1 MNNQTTNP
9 VFHGSDIEKISA
21 CYHIKKEAIVNFAGN
36 VNPLGLPASVKE
48 AVATHADL
56 FSSYPDREYLSLRNV
71 LSNYCDVPADYILPG
86 NGSSELI
93 ALLIEA
99 RAPKHTLILGPTYSE
114 YSRELTFSGS
124 TQDYYHLQE
133 TSDFRPDLEDL
144 FHTLSDGYDFL
155 IICNPNN
162 PTSSAIFRD
171 ELKELLAF
179 CKRKNIFVMIDETYV
194 EFAPDISA
202 ITAVP
207 LTKQFSNLMVLR
219 GVSKFYAAPGMR
231 FGYGITGNSE
241 FLKTMREK
249 QIPWSLNSLGAF
261 AGEMLFQ
268 DHDYYQQTRNLIL
281 SERQK
286 MYETIKK
293 LPTFKIYPAYANF
306 LLVKIL
312 KDGVTSFD
320 VFERCIQKG
329 LMILIGIEETDGKED
344 IDWLCKKIVNLR
356 VFDDENGVMNKSILD
371 IGGDI
376 LVISQFT
383 LHASTKK
390 GNRPSYIRAAKPEIS
405 IPLYEQFCK
414 ELSLALGK
422 EIGTGEFGADM
433 KVELL
438 NDGPVTICMDTK
450 NKE

>member
-194 EFAPDISA
+194 EFALDISA

-329 LMILIGIEETDGKED
+329 LMIRDCSSFQCLEGEYVRFCIQMPEENQR
-344 IDWLCKKIVNLR
+344 L
-356 VFDDENGVMNKSILD
+356 LD
-371 IGGDI
+371 
-376 LVISQFT
+376 
-383 LHASTKK
+383 
-390 GNRPSYIRAAKPEIS
+390 
-405 IPLYEQFCK
+405 
-414 ELSLALGK
+414 
-422 EIGTGEFGADM
+422 
-433 KVELL
+433 LL
-438 NDGPVTICMDTK
+438 QTI
-450 NKE
+450 

>member
-9 VFHGSDIEKISA
+9 VFHGSDIEKIRA

-133 TSDFRPDLEDL
+133 TSDFRPDLDDL

-312 KDGVTSFD
+312 KDGITSFD

-329 LMILIGIEETDGKED
+329 LMIRDCSSFQCLEGEYVRFCIQMPEENQR
-344 IDWLCKKIVNLR
+344 L
-356 VFDDENGVMNKSILD
+356 LD
-371 IGGDI
+371 
-376 LVISQFT
+376 
-383 LHASTKK
+383 
-390 GNRPSYIRAAKPEIS
+390 
-405 IPLYEQFCK
+405 
-414 ELSLALGK
+414 
-422 EIGTGEFGADM
+422 
-433 KVELL
+433 LL
-438 NDGPVTICMDTK
+438 QTI
-450 NKE
+450 

>member
-329 LMILIGIEETDGKED
+329 LMIRDCFSFQCLEGEYVRFCIQMPEENQR
-344 IDWLCKKIVNLR
+344 L
-356 VFDDENGVMNKSILD
+356 LD
-371 IGGDI
+371 
-376 LVISQFT
+376 
-383 LHASTKK
+383 
-390 GNRPSYIRAAKPEIS
+390 
-405 IPLYEQFCK
+405 
-414 ELSLALGK
+414 
-422 EIGTGEFGADM
+422 
-433 KVELL
+433 LL
-438 NDGPVTICMDTK
+438 QTI
-450 NKE
+450 

>member
-114 YSRELTFSGS
+114 YSRELNFSGS
-124 TQDYYHLQE
+124 TQDYHHLQE

-329 LMILIGIEETDGKED
+329 LMIRDCSSFQCLEGEYVRFCIQMPEENQR
-344 IDWLCKKIVNLR
+344 L
-356 VFDDENGVMNKSILD
+356 LD
-371 IGGDI
+371 
-376 LVISQFT
+376 
-383 LHASTKK
+383 
-390 GNRPSYIRAAKPEIS
+390 
-405 IPLYEQFCK
+405 
-414 ELSLALGK
+414 
-422 EIGTGEFGADM
+422 
-433 KVELL
+433 LL
-438 NDGPVTICMDTK
+438 QTI
-450 NKE
+450 

>member
-133 TSDFRPDLEDL
+133 TSDFRPDLDDL

-179 CKRKNIFVMIDETYV
+179 CKRKNIFVMTDETYV

-312 KDGVTSFD
+312 KDGITSFD

-329 LMILIGIEETDGKED
+329 LMIRDCSSFQCLEGEYVRFCIQMPEENQR
-344 IDWLCKKIVNLR
+344 L
-356 VFDDENGVMNKSILD
+356 LD
-371 IGGDI
+371 
-376 LVISQFT
+376 
-383 LHASTKK
+383 
-390 GNRPSYIRAAKPEIS
+390 
-405 IPLYEQFCK
+405 
-414 ELSLALGK
+414 
-422 EIGTGEFGADM
+422 
-433 KVELL
+433 LL
-438 NDGPVTICMDTK
+438 QTI
-450 NKE
+450 

>member
-124 TQDYYHLQE
+124 THDYYHLQE

-329 LMILIGIEETDGKED
+329 LMIRDCSSFQCLEGEYVRFCIQMPEENQR
-344 IDWLCKKIVNLR
+344 L
-356 VFDDENGVMNKSILD
+356 LD
-371 IGGDI
+371 
-376 LVISQFT
+376 
-383 LHASTKK
+383 
-390 GNRPSYIRAAKPEIS
+390 
-405 IPLYEQFCK
+405 
-414 ELSLALGK
+414 
-422 EIGTGEFGADM
+422 
-433 KVELL
+433 LL
-438 NDGPVTICMDTK
+438 QTI
-450 NKE
+450 

>member
-36 VNPLGLPASVKE
+36 VNP
-48 AVATHADL
+48 
-56 FSSYPDREYLSLRNV
+56 

-133 TSDFRPDLEDL
+133 TSDFRPDLDDL

-312 KDGVTSFD
+312 KDGITSFD

-329 LMILIGIEETDGKED
+329 LMIRDCSSFQCLEGEYVRFCIQMPEENQR
-344 IDWLCKKIVNLR
+344 L
-356 VFDDENGVMNKSILD
+356 LD
-371 IGGDI
+371 
-376 LVISQFT
+376 
-383 LHASTKK
+383 
-390 GNRPSYIRAAKPEIS
+390 
-405 IPLYEQFCK
+405 
-414 ELSLALGK
+414 
-422 EIGTGEFGADM
+422 
-433 KVELL
+433 LL
-438 NDGPVTICMDTK
+438 QTI
-450 NKE
+450 

>member
-179 CKRKNIFVMIDETYV
+179 CKRKIIFVMIDETYV

-329 LMILIGIEETDGKED
+329 LMIRDCSSFQCLEGEYVRFCIQMPEENQR
-344 IDWLCKKIVNLR
+344 L
-356 VFDDENGVMNKSILD
+356 LD
-371 IGGDI
+371 
-376 LVISQFT
+376 
-383 LHASTKK
+383 
-390 GNRPSYIRAAKPEIS
+390 
-405 IPLYEQFCK
+405 
-414 ELSLALGK
+414 
-422 EIGTGEFGADM
+422 
-433 KVELL
+433 LL
-438 NDGPVTICMDTK
+438 QTI
-450 NKE
+450 